1 MQLASN
7 MAKHYHE
14 ANDSTSVINIKE
26 EDFSKHKGLVSV
38 EDVNMAA
45 ELHISNKQ
53 CDKALEVITDPS
65 RIILEREPLEEGA
78 SEKSKD
84 CR

>member
-1 MQLASN
+1 MLLASN

-26 EDFSKHKGLVSV
+26 DFSKHKGLVSV
-38 EDVNMAA
+38 EDVNIAA

-65 RIILEREPLEEGA
+65 RIILERETLEEGA
-78 SEKSKD
+78 SEKSKG

>member
-1 MQLASN
+1 MASN
-7 MAKHYHE
+7 MVKHYHE
-14 ANDSTSVINIKE
+14 ANDSTSVININE

-38 EDVNMAA
+38 EDVNIAA

-53 CDKALEVITDPS
+53 CDKALEVITDLS
-65 RIILEREPLEEGA
+65 RIILERETLEEGT